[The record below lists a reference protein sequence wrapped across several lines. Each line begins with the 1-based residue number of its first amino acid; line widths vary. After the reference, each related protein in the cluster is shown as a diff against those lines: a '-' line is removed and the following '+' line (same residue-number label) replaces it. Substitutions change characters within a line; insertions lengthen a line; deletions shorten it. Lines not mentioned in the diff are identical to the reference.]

1 MTFEYFS
8 LIDSWEPPTTSDAQT
23 FLDVLNYSPHI
34 DHIQII
40 CVRGIESS
48 WREKLNHLMDQGD
61 FSLNIDY
68 KAKLKR
74 TLKKIYPDA
83 MYSWREVD
91 QF

>member
-1 MTFEYFS
+1 VTFEYFS
-8 LIDSWEPPTTSDAQT
+8 LIDSWEHPITSDVQT
-23 FLDVLNYSPHI
+23 FLDVLNDSPHI

-61 FSLNIDY
+61 FSLNINY

-83 MYSWREVD
+83 MYS
-91 QF
+91 